1 MLKSEYYSQVHQL
14 TITKT
19 MIFLIITLAMI
30 ITLFLLRRR
39 QPIGIAILVGGI
51 FIWLCTD
58 PTFKELKD
66 AVIQMATTPRS
77 YDLVGALYLVI
88 CLEIELRKS
97 GCLAGMVEAL
107 SRMFSSRRFTLA
119 VMPAFLGLLP
129 SIGGARFSAPIVEEA
144 SKGFEAKPED
154 KAAINFWFRHIFEF
168 SSPLVPGMI
177 LACGIAGV
185 KIGDLI
191 VHLGWLTIVAF
202 ILGWIVMV
210 RGLKQTV
217 ATRTEVSSEEA
228 KRHNMDFVL
237 SLTPVIAN
245 VVLMVAF
252 GLQASVSMIIVVVAM
267 IPLLMFFNRHVSVK
281 EVFIGALDYK
291 MFANVICI
299 LLFIALL
306 ESTGVLALLVAAFES
321 SPLPVPV
328 IIGFLS
334 FIIGLLTGISQGHV
348 AIMMPIVAGISMG
361 DLDLVGVAMVFGVA
375 GQMVTPTHLCLTITV
390 DYFKS
395 DFFKTLKPV
404 LWAQI
409 PLALIFIAVS
419 YFTWGTG
426 WF

>member
-1 MLKSEYYSQVHQL
+1 
-14 TITKT
+14 

-107 SRMFSSRRFTLA
+107 SRMFSSRRFTLS

-217 ATRTEVSSEEA
+217 ATRTEVSGEEA

-409 PLALIFIAVS
+409 PLAIIFIVVS

>member
-1 MLKSEYYSQVHQL
+1 
-14 TITKT
+14 

-210 RGLKQTV
+210 RGLKQNV
-217 ATRTEVSSEEA
+217 AARTEVSSEEA

-267 IPLLMFFNRHVSVK
+267 IPLLMFFNRYVSVK

-409 PLALIFIAVS
+409 PLAIIFIAVS

>member
-1 MLKSEYYSQVHQL
+1 
-14 TITKT
+14 
-19 MIFLIITLAMI
+19 MIFLIITLAMV

-66 AVIQMATTPRS
+66 AVVQMATTPRS

>member
-1 MLKSEYYSQVHQL
+1 
-14 TITKT
+14 

-252 GLQASVSMIIVVVAM
+252 SLQASVSMIIVVVAM

-321 SPLPVPV
+321 SPLPIPV

-409 PLALIFIAVS
+409 PLAIIFIAVS

>member
-1 MLKSEYYSQVHQL
+1 
-14 TITKT
+14 

-97 GCLAGMVEAL
+97 GCLAGMVEGL

-409 PLALIFIAVS
+409 PLAIIFIAVS

>member
-1 MLKSEYYSQVHQL
+1 
-14 TITKT
+14 
-19 MIFLIITLAMI
+19 MIFLIITLAMV

-252 GLQASVSMIIVVVAM
+252 SLQASFSIIFVVVPM
-267 IPLLMFFNRHVSVK
+267 IPFLFFLNRHVSVK

-321 SPLPVPV
+321 SPLPIPV

-409 PLALIFIAVS
+409 PLAIIFIAVS
-419 YFTWGTG
+419 YFT
-426 WF
+426 

>member
-1 MLKSEYYSQVHQL
+1 
-14 TITKT
+14 
-19 MIFLIITLAMI
+19 MIFLIITLAMV

-321 SPLPVPV
+321 SPLPIPV

-409 PLALIFIAVS
+409 PLAIIFIVVS
-419 YFTWGTG
+419 YFNWGTG

>member
-1 MLKSEYYSQVHQL
+1 
-14 TITKT
+14 
-19 MIFLIITLAMI
+19 MIFLIITLAMV

-97 GCLAGMVEAL
+97 GSLAGMVEAL

-306 ESTGVLALLVAAFES
+306 EST

>member
-1 MLKSEYYSQVHQL
+1 
-14 TITKT
+14 

-217 ATRTEVSSEEA
+217 ATRTEISSEEA

>member
-1 MLKSEYYSQVHQL
+1 
-14 TITKT
+14 

-39 QPIGIAILVGGI
+39 QPIGIAILFGGI

-66 AVIQMATTPRS
+66 AVVQMATTPRS

-409 PLALIFIAVS
+409 PLVIIFIAVS

>member
-1 MLKSEYYSQVHQL
+1 
-14 TITKT
+14 

-202 ILGWIVMV
+202 ILGWIVMI

>member
-1 MLKSEYYSQVHQL
+1 
-14 TITKT
+14 

-217 ATRTEVSSEEA
+217 ATRTEVSNEEA

-361 DLDLVGVAMVFGVA
+361 DLNLVGVAMVFGVA

>member
-1 MLKSEYYSQVHQL
+1 
-14 TITKT
+14 
-19 MIFLIITLAMI
+19 MIFLIITIAML
-30 ITLFLLRRR
+30 ITLFLLRRH
-39 QPIGIAILVGGI
+39 QPIGIAILVGGL

-58 PTFKELKD
+58 PTIKELIG
-66 AVIQMATTPRS
+66 AVTRMLSLPRN

-88 CLEIELRKS
+88 CLEIQLRKS

-144 SKGFEAKPED
+144 SKGFEVKPED

-185 KIGDLI
+185 KVGDLI
-191 VHLGWLTIVAF
+191 VHLGYLTIAAF
-202 ILGWIVMV
+202 LLGWIFMV
-210 RGLKQTV
+210 RGLKQTDNIKKEISV
-217 ATRTEVSSEEA
+217 EEA
-228 KRHNMDFVL
+228 KRHNVDFIL
-237 SLTPVIAN
+237 ALTPVIAN
-245 VVLMVAF
+245 VTLMVAF
-252 GLQASVSMIIVVVAM
+252 GLQASVSMVIVVLAM
-267 IPLLMFFNRHVSVK
+267 IPVLMAFNRHVSIK
-281 EVFIGALDYK
+281 EIFVGALDWK

-299 LLFIALL
+299 LTFIQLL
-306 ESTGVLALLVAAFES
+306 DQTGVLAQLVAAFEA

-328 IIGFLS
+328 IIGILS

-348 AIMMPIVAGISMG
+348 AIMMPIVAGLSMG

-375 GQMVTPTHLCLTITV
+375 GQMITPTHLCFTITV

-395 DFFKTLKPV
+395 DFFKTLKLV
-404 LWAQI
+404 LLAQI
-409 PLALIFIAVS
+409 PLSGLFIVVS
-419 YFTWGTG
+419 YFTWGKS
-426 WF
+426 FF

>member
-1 MLKSEYYSQVHQL
+1 
-14 TITKT
+14 
-19 MIFLIITLAMI
+19 MIFLIITLAMV

-252 GLQASVSMIIVVVAM
+252 SLQASVSMIIVVVAM

-321 SPLPVPV
+321 SPLPIPV

-409 PLALIFIAVS
+409 PLAIIFIAVS
-419 YFTWGTG
+419 YFT
-426 WF
+426 

>member
-1 MLKSEYYSQVHQL
+1 
-14 TITKT
+14 

-267 IPLLMFFNRHVSVK
+267 IPLLMFFNRHVSVR

>member
-1 MLKSEYYSQVHQL
+1 
-14 TITKT
+14 
-19 MIFLIITLAMI
+19 MIFLIITLAMV

-267 IPLLMFFNRHVSVK
+267 IPLLMFFNRHVSVR

>member
-1 MLKSEYYSQVHQL
+1 
-14 TITKT
+14 

-217 ATRTEVSSEEA
+217 ATRTEVSNEEA

-321 SPLPVPV
+321 SPLPIPV

-409 PLALIFIAVS
+409 PLAIIFIVVS

>member
-1 MLKSEYYSQVHQL
+1 
-14 TITKT
+14 
-19 MIFLIITLAMI
+19 MIFLIITVAMV

-39 QPIGIAILVGGI
+39 QPIGIAILTGGL

-58 PTFKELKD
+58 PTLGELTG
-66 AVIQMATTPRS
+66 AVTQMLSLPRN
-77 YDLVGALYLVI
+77 YDLVFALYLVI

-144 SKGFEAKPED
+144 AKGFDAKAQD

-191 VHLGWLTIVAF
+191 VHLGWLTIAAF
-202 ILGWIVMV
+202 LLGWIVMV
-210 RGLKQTV
+210 RGLKETSAIKKEITV
-217 ATRTEVSSEEA
+217 EEA
-228 KRHNMDFVL
+228 KRHNLDFIL
-237 SLTPVIAN
+237 ALTPVIAN

-252 GLQASVSMIIVVVAM
+252 GLQASVSMVIVVVAM
-267 IPLLMFFNRHVSVK
+267 IPILMAFNRYVSVK
-281 EVFIGALDYK
+281 EIFIGALDYK

-306 ESTGVLALLVAAFES
+306 DKTGVLAQLVAAFEA
-321 SPLPVPV
+321 SPLPIPV
-328 IIGFLS
+328 IIGILS

-348 AIMMPIVAGISMG
+348 AIMMPIVAGLSMG
-361 DLDLVGVAMVFGVA
+361 DLALVGVAMVFGVA
-375 GQMVTPTHLCLTITV
+375 GQMITPTHLCLTITV

-404 LWAQI
+404 LMAQI
-409 PLALIFIAVS
+409 PLSALFIIVS
-419 YFTWGTG
+419 YFTWGKS
-426 WF
+426 FF

>member
-1 MLKSEYYSQVHQL
+1 MV
-14 TITKT
+14 
-19 MIFLIITLAMI
+19 

-321 SPLPVPV
+321 SPLPIPV

-409 PLALIFIAVS
+409 PLAIIFIVVS

>member
-1 MLKSEYYSQVHQL
+1 
-14 TITKT
+14 
-19 MIFLIITLAMI
+19 MIFLIITIAML
-30 ITLFLLRRR
+30 ITLFLLRRH
-39 QPIGIAILVGGI
+39 QPIGIAILVGGL

-58 PTFKELKD
+58 PTIKELTG
-66 AVIQMATTPRS
+66 AVTRMLSLPRN

-88 CLEIELRKS
+88 CLEIQLRKS

-144 SKGFEAKPED
+144 SKGFEVKPED

-185 KIGDLI
+185 KVGDLI
-191 VHLGWLTIVAF
+191 VHLGYLTIAAF
-202 ILGWIVMV
+202 LLGWIFMV
-210 RGLKQTV
+210 RGLKQTDNIKKEISV
-217 ATRTEVSSEEA
+217 EEA
-228 KRHNMDFVL
+228 KRHNVDFIL
-237 SLTPVIAN
+237 ALTPVIAN
-245 VVLMVAF
+245 VTLMVAF
-252 GLQASVSMIIVVVAM
+252 GLQASVSMVIVVLAM
-267 IPLLMFFNRHVSVK
+267 IPVLMAFNRHVSIK
-281 EVFIGALDYK
+281 EIFVGALDWK

-299 LLFIALL
+299 LTFIQLL
-306 ESTGVLALLVAAFES
+306 DQTGVLEQLVAAFEA

-328 IIGFLS
+328 IIGILS

-348 AIMMPIVAGISMG
+348 AIMMPIVAGLSMG

-375 GQMVTPTHLCLTITV
+375 GQMITPTHLCFTITV

-395 DFFKTLKPV
+395 DFFKTLKLV
-404 LWAQI
+404 LLAQI
-409 PLALIFIAVS
+409 PLSGLFIVVS
-419 YFTWGTG
+419 YFTWGKS
-426 WF
+426 FF

>member
-1 MLKSEYYSQVHQL
+1 
-14 TITKT
+14 
-19 MIFLIITLAMI
+19 MIFLIITLAMV

-39 QPIGIAILVGGI
+39 QPIGVAILVGGI

>member
-1 MLKSEYYSQVHQL
+1 
-14 TITKT
+14 

-30 ITLFLLRRR
+30 ITLFLLRHR

-419 YFTWGTG
+419 YFTWGTS

>member
-1 MLKSEYYSQVHQL
+1 
-14 TITKT
+14 
-19 MIFLIITLAMI
+19 MIFLIITLAMV

-252 GLQASVSMIIVVVAM
+252 GLQASVSMIIVVLAM

>member
-1 MLKSEYYSQVHQL
+1 
-14 TITKT
+14 

-306 ESTGVLALLVAAFES
+306 ESTGVLALMVAAFES

-409 PLALIFIAVS
+409 PLAIIFIAVS